1 MALVADSATTAAAPH
16 HLETSTSRQTLP
28 DQTQAGAPLT
38 SRPTLIILNIC
49 QNFNIIEI
57 PKELKIVGILLDLT
71 VKTPTF
77 LEKRRPEIVPR

>member
-1 MALVADSATTAAAPH
+1 MALLADSAITAAAPH

-28 DQTQAGAPLT
+28 ELTQGGAQPT

-49 QNFNIIEI
+49 QNFSIIEI
-57 PKELKIVGILLDLT
+57 PKELKIVGILLVLT

-77 LEKRRPEIVPR
+77 LEKQPPEIVPR